1 MPKLQIAGFD
11 GLVPR
16 TSPTMLAENQATVA
30 ENVKLYAGELRTWSG
45 SEKKLTPAISD
56 LKSIYA
62 LYYGQASLH
71 NNIWLTWDTDVDVAP
86 GPSADVTDVRVY
98 YTGDGYP
105 KKTNWAL
112 ATSAGSGAY
121 PRQSMRIG
129 VPAPMDAPTVQLIKA
144 DESPIENTISTYTRM
159 NDGLTIDFYD
169 AETATTTTTTVAMSQ
184 ATASDDYQ
192 YTTMPSLETR
202 AYVYTY
208 ISTFGSLSEESAP
221 SEASSLVEV
230 ATGDKV
236 RVSGFSA
243 APTSGYNITAIRI
256 YRTIAGEQSG
266 GGYVFVSEIPLTTT
280 EYEDALTATE
290 LGEALAT
297 IGWLPPQDNMVGI
310 TSMPNGVLAGFVGN
324 TVYFCEPYFPHAWPT
339 KYSLTVPHN
348 IVGLAAYGNSL
359 IVMTDLFPYAIN
371 GVTPGSMTVEKIPLP
386 EPCVSK
392 RSIAV
397 DQYGVV
403 YASPN
408 GLVGI
413 SSETRAIISTKL
425 FRREE
430 WLQYQ
435 PEMLIGAIYGGKY
448 FGFFQSSIHGSKALV
463 LSRDDIPA
471 LSYISV
477 NAAACHTDVRD
488 ARLFYVAFD
497 TNDIYQLDSD
507 ALNPSIYEWQS
518 KRFVFPKAVTFSAFK
533 VDVDVDDIL
542 DTSLYIGQTEE
553 AIAHNKTLFGN
564 DLKGALNADVLNAH
578 DVDGSI
584 LTNLPHAASS
594 KWVKVFVYADRK
606 EVCAITIT
614 AFDPVRLPPFKCRE
628 LEVKLTGN
636 TSVRSITFATS
647 VPELHA

>member
-1 MPKLQIAGFD
+1 
-11 GLVPR
+11 
-16 TSPTMLAENQATVA
+16 MLAENQATVA
-30 ENVKLYAGELRTWSG
+30 DNVKLYAGELRTWNG
-45 SEKKLTPAISD
+45 PEKKFTPAISD

-71 NNIWLTWDTDVDVAP
+71 NNIWLTWNTDVDVAP
-86 GPSADVTDVRVY
+86 GPSADVSDVRVY

-112 ATSAGSGAY
+112 ATSAGAGAY
-121 PRQSMRIG
+121 PRKSLRIG
-129 VPAPMDAPTVQLIKA
+129 VPAPVDAPTVQVIEV
-144 DESPIENTISTYTRM
+144 DESPTENTIETYARM
-159 NDGLTIDFYD
+159 NDGLTINYYN
-169 AETATTTTTTVAMSQ
+169 AATGTTTTTTKAMSQ
-184 ATASDDYQ
+184 ATPSDDYQ
-192 YTTMPSLETR
+192 YTTTPSLETR

-208 ISTFGSLSEESAP
+208 VSTFGALSEESAP
-221 SEASSLVEV
+221 SEASSLVDV
-230 ATGDKV
+230 VTGDTV

-243 APTSGYNITAIRI
+243 PPTAGYNITAIRI
-256 YRTIAGEQSG
+256 YRTIAGESSG
-266 GGYVFVSEIPLTTT
+266 GGYVFVAEIPLTTT
-280 EYEDALTATE
+280 EYVDALSATE
-290 LGEALAT
+290 LGEALPT
-297 IGWLPPQDNMVGI
+297 IGWLPPPDNMVGM

-324 TVYFCEPYFPHAWPT
+324 TVYFSEPYYPHAWPT

-359 IVMTDLFPYAIN
+359 VVMTDLYPYAIN

-413 SSETRAIISTKL
+413 SSDTRAIISSKL

-430 WLQYQ
+430 WSQYQ

-448 FGFFQSSIHGSKALV
+448 FGFFQSSIHGAKALV

-471 LSYISV
+471 LSYITAK
-477 NAAACHTDVRD
+477 AAACHTDVRD
-488 ARLFYVAFD
+488 ARLFYVEFD
-497 TNDIYQLDSD
+497 TNNIYQIDSD
-507 ALNPSIYEWQS
+507 VLNPSIYEWQS
-518 KRFVFPKAVTFSAFK
+518 KRFVFPKAITFSAFK
-533 VDVDVDDIL
+533 VDVDVDEIL

-553 AIAHNKTLFGN
+553 AIAHNQTLFGN
-564 DLKGALNADVLNAH
+564 DLKGAFNRDVLNAH
-578 DVDGSI
+578 DVNGSI
-584 LTNLPHAASS
+584 LTNLPRAASS
-594 KWVKVFVYADRK
+594 KWVRVFVYADRR
-606 EVCAITIT
+606 EVCSITIN

-628 LEVKLTGN
+628 LQVKLTGN

-647 VPELHA
+647 VQELHT